1 MASKPAKDHNRQ
13 NAPASQKYDKQQCV
27 ISRNRTIASTMAV
40 TRGDGWQWNWLMIP
54 EVQIQPTPKAKPA
67 TAKWVSIRPPP
78 RSLESEH
85 GDFVHVPSSM
95 SKLCQY
101 IYTYVCIGIYGIYDK
116 SQEVSQ
122 KPRSYEIR
130 KRHKSQLQTPCNW
143 DLFGSK
149 IQQIAWKPDRKAS
162 KTQEMPIKKVN
173 PLSSVKD

>member
-1 MASKPAKDHNRQ
+1 MLQPAKNMINSSVWSVGTGQSHPQ
-13 NAPASQKYDKQQCV
+13 
-27 ISRNRTIASTMAV
+27 
-40 TRGDGWQWNWLMIP
+40 WQWQGGTVGNGTGLWSLKFK
-54 EVQIQPTPKAKPA
+54 IQPTPKAKPA

-116 SQEVSQ
+116 SQEDSQ